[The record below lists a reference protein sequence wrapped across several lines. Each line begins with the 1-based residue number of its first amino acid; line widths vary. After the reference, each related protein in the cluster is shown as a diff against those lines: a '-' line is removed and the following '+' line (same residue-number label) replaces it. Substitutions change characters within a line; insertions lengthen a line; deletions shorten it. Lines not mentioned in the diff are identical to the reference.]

1 MYFDAAAEPFDARP
15 AGLSFVVGATG
26 LFTAFFFLFPA
37 PVVAAAQAAA
47 SVLFK

>member
-1 MYFDAAAEPFDARP
+1 MYFEAPAERFDPRP
-15 AGLSFVVGATG
+15 VSLTLVVAGTG

-47 SVLFK
+47 GVLFR